1 MPEESTVKQEQ
12 MTCEEDWPVGKK
24 AAFFT
29 LTVIILLAIIDFMD
43 RQIVASLLP
52 YIKEEYGATD
62 SQLGLMISIVNYSMV
77 IFVIPSGYLIDRWS
91 RKKMLSLMAI
101 IWSLA
106 TAACG
111 LAGTFSHLVAAR
123 FFIGTGEAG
132 YNPAGQTLLSASFPR
147 RLRASVCAAIP
158 ASMWLGAPLGLM
170 IGAFIAE
177 HWGWRHAFGVVAVP
191 GIALGIVAL
200 FCRDFRTVRQ
210 DIPGECGGGEEPERE
225 PYWRA
230 VASLLKMPTMP
241 LLFVGQATGLIA
253 SSSLIGWLPSYFNRV
268 AGVSVTTASSYSA
281 IYMAAL
287 AAATLIGGPILDGLF
302 RKGTPFALRVQTIA
316 LIAGFLLTALAFS
329 FLAPGSVAQVSLLA
343 FHTLFTA
350 TVITLGYALV
360 LNLAQPQ
367 QRATATSLIVLVQNG
382 LGNGFGALLTGVL
395 SDVFTLSTSML
406 LITGSYLVS
415 AVCFWAASHTYEKDL
430 ATVKHVTVRF

>member
-1 MPEESTVKQEQ
+1 M
-12 MTCEEDWPVGKK
+12 
-24 AAFFT
+24 
-29 LTVIILLAIIDFMD
+29 IILLAIIDFMD

-147 RLRASVCAAIP
+147 RLRASVCSAIP
-158 ASMWLGAPLGLM
+158 GSMWLGAPLGLM

-210 DIPGECGGGEEPERE
+210 DIPGECGGGEEPAGPVYLRGGHAARLPGARVLRCLPESRVRGRPE
-225 PYWRA
+225 PG
-230 VASLLKMPTMP
+230 TGG
-241 LLFVGQATGLIA
+241 LFSAPGLP
-253 SSSLIGWLPSYFNRV
+253 G
-268 AGVSVTTASSYSA
+268 
-281 IYMAAL
+281 
-287 AAATLIGGPILDGLF
+287 LDGLLYPVRLPAF
-302 RKGTPFALRVQTIA
+302 LR
-316 LIAGFLLTALAFS
+316 F
-329 FLAPGSVAQVSLLA
+329 PGEAEASL
-343 FHTLFTA
+343 
-350 TVITLGYALV
+350 
-360 LNLAQPQ
+360 
-367 QRATATSLIVLVQNG
+367 
-382 LGNGFGALLTGVL
+382 
-395 SDVFTLSTSML
+395 
-406 LITGSYLVS
+406 
-415 AVCFWAASHTYEKDL
+415 
-430 ATVKHVTVRF
+430 

>member
-177 HWGWRHAFGVVAVP
+177 H
-191 GIALGIVAL
+191 
-200 FCRDFRTVRQ
+200 
-210 DIPGECGGGEEPERE
+210 
-225 PYWRA
+225 
-230 VASLLKMPTMP
+230 
-241 LLFVGQATGLIA
+241 
-253 SSSLIGWLPSYFNRV
+253 
-268 AGVSVTTASSYSA
+268 
-281 IYMAAL
+281 
-287 AAATLIGGPILDGLF
+287 
-302 RKGTPFALRVQTIA
+302 
-316 LIAGFLLTALAFS
+316 
-329 FLAPGSVAQVSLLA
+329 
-343 FHTLFTA
+343 
-350 TVITLGYALV
+350 
-360 LNLAQPQ
+360 
-367 QRATATSLIVLVQNG
+367 
-382 LGNGFGALLTGVL
+382 
-395 SDVFTLSTSML
+395 
-406 LITGSYLVS
+406 
-415 AVCFWAASHTYEKDL
+415 
-430 ATVKHVTVRF
+430 